1 MQFHT
6 IHFLYLLN
14 NMKQTPSFFIFLS
27 TFLMAQSFNVVDS
40 FHKNG
45 LPKEIH
51 HYTEANN
58 KITLSQKSYYFF
70 NGQKEKYGPFVA
82 GRKDGLWTEWRNDGS
97 RLIDGQYENGDKHGV
112 WTHWNPEGRKI
123 KQGRIKRGK
132 KDGTWTKYTAKGHK
146 LWGKEYLE
154 GEQIDIKYSIKN
166 VFK

>member
-51 HYTEANN
+51 HYTETNN
-58 KITLSQKSYYFF
+58 KITLSQKSYYFLMVKKKNMAHSLRVEKMDF
-70 NGQKEKYGPFVA
+70 GRNGGMM
-82 GRKDGLWTEWRNDGS
+82 GL
-97 RLIDGQYENGDKHGV
+97 V
-112 WTHWNPEGRKI
+112 
-123 KQGRIKRGK
+123 
-132 KDGTWTKYTAKGHK
+132 
-146 LWGKEYLE
+146 
-154 GEQIDIKYSIKN
+154 
-166 VFK
+166 